1 MEFMKPKPVERPP
14 PEELAAGIRKRFLV
28 NHNCISCDRPVKY
41 AREEPFPPLP
51 TIRCM
56 PGSKSTRPYTTFEL
70 EQIRQHMLPGG
81 LSMTKERFELL
92 EKQRSKLQKEMLR
105 LRLVLPFHLTLP
117 WNFKHEINPKSL
129 LQILLPPY
137 DIYLMNGLQTYLQ
150 KGTKILFSCATVDW
164 SGHATRYLHL
174 TWSRNTSSENA
185 LRYVAKQRLYRRCNN
200 ADLINLL
207 AVSPDGHL
215 NNYTEAIFLWD
226 FVSEWGGSRKKTYYL
241 EKDLYRFQ
249 TPDTETD

>member
-1 MEFMKPKPVERPP
+1 MDYRHTYRK
-14 PEELAAGIRKRFLV
+14 EL
-28 NHNCISCDRPVKY
+28 KY
-41 AREEPFPPLP
+41 YFPA
-51 TIRCM
+51 
-56 PGSKSTRPYTTFEL
+56 
-70 EQIRQHMLPGG
+70 Q
-81 LSMTKERFELL
+81 LL
-92 EKQRSKLQKEMLR
+92 
-105 LRLVLPFHLTLP
+105 
-117 WNFKHEINPKSL
+117 I
-129 LQILLPPY
+129 
-137 DIYLMNGLQTYLQ
+137 
-150 KGTKILFSCATVDW
+150 
-164 SGHATRYLHL
+164 GHATRYLHL

-185 LRYVAKQRLYRRCNN
+185 LRYVAKQRLYRRRNN